1 VAGRQVHKP
10 RDDAHIFCA
19 REQLAG
25 ELASLLA
32 FVLRLLRTFGL
43 TEFEAELATRP
54 EKFVG
59 ARRNGIRPRPP

>member
-10 RDDAHIFCA
+10 RDDAHIFYA

-25 ELASLLA
+25 ELVSLLA

-43 TEFEAELATRP
+43 TDRP
-54 EKFVG
+54 GHLGPASDAG
-59 ARRNGIRPRPP
+59 AMVPV